1 MSYSSG
7 SQRMQEFWAGYVK
20 PEAKEAARRK
30 REREHN
36 WKRLPWV
43 MYFKH
48 GRQCE
53 GKFSKPCRVA
63 AHWAYVH
70 GPDNFFEP
78 EGKLQIL
85 CTHHLG
91 GVYSGMGEDDRVDDW
106 FKEHGWE
113 EIGR

>member
-1 MSYSSG
+1 
-7 SQRMQEFWAGYVK
+7 
-20 PEAKEAARRK
+20 
-30 REREHN
+30 
-36 WKRLPWV
+36 
-43 MYFKH
+43 
-48 GRQCE
+48 
-53 GKFSKPCRVA
+53 
-63 AHWAYVH
+63 VH

-91 GVYSGMGEDDRVDDW
+91 VVYSGMGEDDRVDDW